1 MDTNPNCV
9 PYGEPEYWE
18 QRYAKARKV
27 EGLKHAFDWYCPF
40 EEIWPTIETF
50 CGKNHAYK
58 VLVLGCGNSGVSE
71 GLYSKGFTQIC
82 SMDISPAL
90 INNLQH
96 RYQDKEGMEFLVG
109 DAQSL
114 ARFDDM
120 TFDIVVEKAMLDS
133 IFCSVTAYDSV
144 LRVNQEVFRVLK
156 PGCTFVSISCG
167 PKPARLP
174 HYGHKSIPWEVD
186 CVRVPNRP
194 QVRCYLLTRQPDQT
208 ERYGPLTDKECDFTH
223 DEEEHVLGPYQG
235 AYF

>member
-96 RYQDKEGMEFLVG
+96 RYQ
-109 DAQSL
+109 
-114 ARFDDM
+114 
-120 TFDIVVEKAMLDS
+120 EKRAWS
-133 IFCSVTAYDSV
+133 SSSVTRS
-144 LRVNQEVFRVLK
+144 RSR
-156 PGCTFVSISCG
+156 G
-167 PKPARLP
+167 
-174 HYGHKSIPWEVD
+174 
-186 CVRVPNRP
+186 
-194 QVRCYLLTRQPDQT
+194 LTT
-208 ERYGPLTDKECDFTH
+208 
-223 DEEEHVLGPYQG
+223 
-235 AYF
+235 